1 MCSLP
6 TGIVP
11 CAPLPPRGVLLARPT
26 QGLAGRVSPHRAIG
40 RHRMPTPQ
48 AAAAAADGMAGFG
61 AYQSGAYS
69 QEGLDFQPR
78 LSRTDVAASAGVA
91 LGVCCSVYALAAP
104 RVVSLW
110 FGTCMAALAGTSLAC
125 TRALLLERQHKA
137 LQRSEEE
144 WVRLLKAGTSL
155 VPFRRSRLH
164 VATFPPGTGS
174 STSDLRIHCLHGFGS
189 ALHSWLA
196 VGPHIAAALGA
207 TITAHDMPGF
217 GLSERPAQDE
227 PYTLAYNGEAA
238 RFIMDEVA
246 KSEAGATGGP
256 CKRVLMGHSMGAVS
270 VADEVIRDPQGYRG
284 IVLVS
289 PAIFAAKVP
298 GQPPARHNQAL
309 DPRLEAVE
317 RVVEAEDAP
326 SPPNSKPWAQRL
338 RLCARALQFA
348 AARVILRLARP
359 FIVLTLRSR
368 IRKKNFWRMGL
379 TSAWYDASRLQP
391 ETVDRYRFPQLI
403 RGWETGFCRFLAAR
417 FAEKGGLLS
426 SLRVALHGPPK
437 PSQAERLAEV
447 VRQHGIPC
455 LIVHGEG
462 DRAIPATNSRAL
474 AQALP
479 GSKLVMLSQ
488 CGHVP
493 QEEIPGT
500 VATHISAFL
509 REL

>member
-26 QGLAGRVSPHRAIG
+26 QGLAGRVSPRRAIG

-78 LSRTDVAASAGVA
+78 LSRTDVAASAGVV

-270 VADEVIRDPQGYRG
+270 VADEVIRDPQVHGGAWMRG
-284 IVLVS
+284 ITHAVFGMGRRAVQDS
-289 PAIFAAKVP
+289 CF
-298 GQPPARHNQAL
+298 QPPTCSWVNGAHSRMRGRPAAHVFAFTHTHNLGRCVPRGTGASSSCPRPSLQPRCPASHLLGTTRHWTHGW
-309 DPRLEAVE
+309 RLS
-317 RVVEAEDAP
+317 RGWWRRRTPHHRQIP
-326 SPPNSKPWAQRL
+326 SPGRSA
-338 RLCARALQFA
+338 CAYALVRCSLPR
-348 AARVILRLARP
+348 RVLSCGSLAH
-359 FIVLTLRSR
+359 SSSSH
-368 IRKKNFWRMGL
+368 
-379 TSAWYDASRLQP
+379 SA
-391 ETVDRYRFPQLI
+391 
-403 RGWETGFCRFLAAR
+403 
-417 FAEKGGLLS
+417 
-426 SLRVALHGPPK
+426 
-437 PSQAERLAEV
+437 
-447 VRQHGIPC
+447 
-455 LIVHGEG
+455 
-462 DRAIPATNSRAL
+462 
-474 AQALP
+474 P
-479 GSKLVMLSQ
+479 GSGRKTS
-488 CGHVP
+488 G
-493 QEEIPGT
+493 
-500 VATHISAFL
+500 AWD
-509 REL
+509 